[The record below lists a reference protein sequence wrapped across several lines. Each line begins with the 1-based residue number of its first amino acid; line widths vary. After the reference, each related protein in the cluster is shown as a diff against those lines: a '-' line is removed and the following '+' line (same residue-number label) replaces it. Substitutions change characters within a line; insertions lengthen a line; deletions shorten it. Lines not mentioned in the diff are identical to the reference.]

1 MNVVVGSKGD
11 NFSGA
16 SAQQTFEA
24 TGLALWL
31 AKTAEL
37 FGILKKVK
45 KKHGLAITKFV
56 VITVICIPNR
66 LPYSGDLIT
75 GHPKSGNI

>member
-45 KKHGLAITKFV
+45 K
-56 VITVICIPNR
+56 
-66 LPYSGDLIT
+66 SMDLQ
-75 GHPKSGNI
+75 

>member
-11 NFSGA
+11 NFFGA

-24 TGLALWL
+24 TRLALWL

-37 FGILKKVK
+37 FGILNKVK
-45 KKHGLAITKFV
+45 K
-56 VITVICIPNR
+56 
-66 LPYSGDLIT
+66 SMDLQ
-75 GHPKSGNI
+75 